1 MGMKTKPS
9 KASAKKVVMPSKEAI
24 MDCNNNEAG
33 ELLLSKLVNDKTIE
47 YASRDI
53 MLSDIRLNQIMRS
66 SGRMIT
72 MRISKLLRKILKGMD

>member
-47 YASRDI
+47 YASRYKAQ
-53 MLSDIRLNQIMRS
+53 SR
-66 SGRMIT
+66 
-72 MRISKLLRKILKGMD
+72 